1 MEIVQYLR
9 KHPRSKDTME
19 GIRTWWLDKG
29 DVPVSAWH
37 VEKALNWLIKNHA
50 VVKETL
56 PDGGVVFASTNNEVS
71 KSNATH

>member
-1 MEIVQYLR
+1 MEIMQYLEE
-9 KHPRSKDTME
+9 HPRSKDTME
-19 GIRTWWLDKG
+19 GIRTWWLENRT
-29 DVPVSAWH
+29 VPVPTSR

-56 PDGGVVFASTNNEVS
+56 PDGGAVFASTNNEIS